1 MLTQCLCHVA
11 QGGCHEPEERPSHL
25 RPLQA
30 QVVSSPTSPVC
41 MCMCMCTLI
50 SNGALCHD
58 FLIGIS
64 LAHCNLQYS
73 CSVLPDKRVMLLGGE
88 LH

>member
-1 MLTQCLCHVA
+1 MCL
-11 QGGCHEPEERPSHL
+11 
-25 RPLQA
+25 
-30 QVVSSPTSPVC
+30 
-41 MCMCMCTLI
+41 CMCTLI
-50 SNGALCHD
+50 SSGALCHD

-64 LAHCNLQYS
+64 IVHCNLQYS